1 MSDLGY
7 QSNKA
12 QSELQLCYN
21 DLETFLT
28 RLHAAATTP
37 WPAYKAIGTHR
48 NGEWIQLNTNII
60 QIENEYYSNIRPKRT
75 TGRGERPATALA
87 ERGVQYIEVR
97 CLDIDPAS
105 PIGIS
110 ADTSRFMDAFL
121 LFCAIEPSPS
131 FANNGFCTDSHDNFG
146 TVVKEGRKPGLI
158 LAKEGQPISLPDWG
172 TELIE
177 RITPYARLLDHALDS
192 GNRYTQAVLAQQAK
206 LTDSALTPSASLQIG
221 RAHV

>member
-1 MSDLGY
+1 MRISDWSSDVCSSDL
-7 QSNKA
+7 
-12 QSELQLCYN
+12 
-21 DLETFLT
+21 
-28 RLHAAATTP
+28 
-37 WPAYKAIGTHR
+37 
-48 NGEWIQLNTNII
+48 
-60 QIENEYYSNIRPKRT
+60 YSNIRPKRT

-146 TVVKEGRKPGLI
+146 IDVKEGRKP
-158 LAKEGQPISLPDWG
+158 E
-172 TELIE
+172 
-177 RITPYARLLDHALDS
+177 
-192 GNRYTQAVLAQQAK
+192 
-206 LTDSALTPSASLQIG
+206 IG